1 MLKIQTD
8 LDNLAAKW
16 DTHTSFQARRR
27 FADNILLN
35 GIESK
40 LLIENN
46 QLIFQD
52 VEKTVKETWKISD
65 VIGIEHQSVD
75 AGKQKEIKI
84 HVIEDTD
91 QNNLIDKT
99 ATLEAEE
106 HVLREIVR
114 RIKEQI
120 SKVSCRPRSLLVLI
134 NPVGGSKAGE
144 QIYSEVVA
152 PIFRLAEIE
161 TEILVS
167 KQSKYFLNVL
177 KTYDIS
183 KFDGIVI
190 CGGDGTVNECL
201 ASIYRRAQEDA
212 GIDCNDPNAKVVPF
226 PLPICQIPTVLPF
239 VHFLLKRQPCYDVEI
254 QLYRKHGSTKT
265 VKDTIV
271 NLVTMNFDGYTEN
284 FHYSPE
290 RRFDQTVVF
299 TYKPSWGTQLLSQLL
314 TFLLTRTKN
323 VVMIT
328 NFITYQIYVL
338 RFITLLHLF
347 QLAFKRLII

>member
-1 MLKIQTD
+1 MKD
-8 LDNLAAKW
+8 DK
-16 DTHTSFQARRR
+16 SFQ
-27 FADNILLN
+27 DI
-35 GIESK
+35 
-40 LLIENN
+40 
-46 QLIFQD
+46 
-52 VEKTVKETWKISD
+52 KETWKISD

-167 KQSKYFLNVL
+167 KQSN
-177 KTYDIS
+177 
-183 KFDGIVI
+183 IVI

-226 PLPICQIPTVLPF
+226 PLPICQIPTGTGNGLAEMAC
-239 VHFLLKRQPCYDVEI
+239 RSRDV
-254 QLYRKHGSTKT
+254 
-265 VKDTIV
+265 
-271 NLVTMNFDGYTEN
+271 
-284 FHYSPE
+284 
-290 RRFDQTVVF
+290 QTVALHSN
-299 TYKPSWGTQLLSQLL
+299 THSCYKAPYTQV
-314 TFLLTRTKN
+314 R
-323 VVMIT
+323 
-328 NFITYQIYVL
+328 
-338 RFITLLHLF
+338 H
-347 QLAFKRLII
+347 II